1 MRDSA
6 VDAEIIKAAAKLA
19 CRAPSLH
26 NSQPWHWVLEGNVV
40 QLFANPPHVAP
51 ATDRSRRETLISCG
65 AALDHFR
72 VAIAA
77 TGWTANLDRFPNPN
91 DPQHLASIDFS
102 SSKFVTDGHRRR
114 AEAILQRRTDRLPF
128 GAPPDWFVFE
138 AELPASLGAESVQLG
153 VIADELRPE
162 LAAASDLTE
171 SLRLYDTPYHEE
183 IRWWTAGSATAEGI
197 PQSSLISAA
206 ESDRVDVGRSFP
218 VSQDSHRRPEV
229 GEDQSKILVLST
241 FDDTH
246 ASVLRCG
253 EALSAVLLDATMAGY
268 ATCTVTHLTEF
279 PASRT
284 VVARLSGGNLPQ
296 VLVRVG
302 LAPIA
307 ADLPPATPRRPTDD
321 VFEVRTEG
329 TNQGPSALRAG
340 QRHE

>member
-6 VDAEIIKAAAKLA
+6 VDTGIIKAAVNLA

-26 NSQPWHWVLEGNVV
+26 NSQPWHWVLAGRAV
-40 QLFANPPHVAP
+40 QLFADPTRVAP
-51 ATDRSRRETLISCG
+51 ATDRSGRELLISCG

-77 TGWTANLDRFPNPN
+77 AGWTANVDRFPNPN

-102 SSKFVTDGHRRR
+102 SSRFVTDGHRRR

-128 GAPPDWFVFE
+128 AAPTDWDLFE
-138 AELPASLGAESVQLG
+138 QELPSSFETASVQLD
-153 VIADELRPE
+153 VIADERRPE

-183 IRWWTAGSATAEGI
+183 IYWWTTGLAGDEGI
-197 PQSSLISAA
+197 PRSALVSAA

-218 VSQDSHRRPEV
+218 VTSDSHRRSEV
-229 GEDQSKILVLST
+229 GEDRSKIVVLST
-241 FDDTH
+241 FDDTRD
-246 ASVLRCG
+246 SVLRCG
-253 EALSAVLLDATMAGY
+253 EALSAVLLDATMAGF
-268 ATCTVTHLTEF
+268 ATCTVTHLMEY

-284 VVARLSGGNLPQ
+284 VVARLTGGHLPQ

-302 LAPIA
+302 LVPAVGDI
-307 ADLPPATPRRPTDD
+307 PPLTPRRPIDE
-321 VFEVRTEG
+321 VFEVRPDD
-329 TNQGPSALRAG
+329 TNQGPSALPAG
-340 QRHE
+340 Q